1 MDTIIINYN
10 QKKKELINKILKKFS
25 ITNGSEEYFVKQLE
39 YIIEN
44 TLSPSNTGAFL
55 QKHKAELFNEVK
67 DAYQTLENQI
77 TSLKSSV
84 HNERPYVSDF
94 NIHYVNV
101 VDSLM
106 TASSKFKNDYRSVIK
121 QMRDPLAQELSR
133 EEFYKALEV
142 VGRFTEISTSAMLKP
157 CRKREVYDARKLF
170 VICLFCYYDT
180 TLVAVGRYLG
190 KNHATILHYI
200 VDKKLRQY
208 DNQKKKTRAVQV

>member
-1 MDTIIINYN
+1 MDTIIVNYN
-10 QKKKELINKILKKFS
+10 QKKKDLINKIVKKFS
-25 ITNGSEEYFVKQLE
+25 ITKGNEEYLAKQLE

-55 QKHKAELFNEVK
+55 QKQKAELFNEVK
-67 DAYQTLENQI
+67 SAYETLEAQVN
-77 TSLKSSV
+77 LFKSATY
-84 HNERPYVSDF
+84 HERPNVDDF
-94 NIHYVNV
+94 NIEYVDI

-121 QMRDPLAQELSR
+121 QMRDQLAPQLTTEG
-133 EEFYKALEV
+133 FYKALEI
-142 VGRFTEISTSAMLKP
+142 VGQYTKIETKAMLKP